1 MEGWPVF
8 DLYRRAWVAFRLF
21 WPLMILLAI
30 LVEGIGYWFE
40 GSTTAS
46 MSGTVVLILFAYWVH
61 RYFLFEEKP
70 MLVGAHKDGPPQ
82 RIGRFIVL
90 SFLIIFLAVAA
101 GIGVTVFLGIGL
113 LHPSGRPVA
122 LLFMLIANLLLL
134 SLFGTALPAAA
145 AGDRFG
151 FGVTLARGRRTF
163 GQVFGGLLYGSGLV
177 GAISYVAVAVAAVM
191 IPENAPVA
199 ATLALNAA
207 ASVAG
212 MVSSL
217 LAVAVLCRAYRSLP
231 ADGPAAVPYGR
242 A

>member
-1 MEGWPVF
+1 
-8 DLYRRAWVAFRLF
+8 
-21 WPLMILLAI
+21 MILLAV

-40 GSTTAS
+40 GSTSAS
-46 MSGTVVLILFAYWVH
+46 TGETVALIIFAYSVH
-61 RYFLFEEKP
+61 RYFLFDENP
-70 MLVGAHKDGPPQ
+70 MLLRTHKDGPPQ
-82 RIGRFIVL
+82 RMGRFILL
-90 SFLIIFLAVAA
+90 SFLIILLAVAA

-113 LHPSGRPVA
+113 VHPFGRPVA
-122 LLFMLIANLLLL
+122 LLFVLISNLLLL
-134 SLFGTALPAAA
+134 SLLGTALPAAV

-151 FGVTLARGRRTF
+151 FGVTIARGRRTF
-163 GQVFGGLLYGSGLV
+163 RQVFGGLLYGSGLV
-177 GAISYVAVAVAAVM
+177 GTISFFAVTTAALM

-212 MVSSL
+212 MISSL

-231 ADGPAAVPYGR
+231 AEGPAAAPYSP